1 MRVKFFPEQ
10 CYLRVGMQ
18 MNHHFCASLLGKV
31 ANNYAKEGCCGLLR
45 VTLNGP
51 KRPSGSGQGCYP
63 PAWPSR
69 GPGWGFKSW
78 ARVRAAARSRNALL
92 CIATSHPLI
101 IWSRALWVGLI
112 GLWERRRRSAFIED
126 ACLSNCFGFWGVFS
140 EEISLPLLLG
150 GVGVLSWISS
160 ISITVRVK

>member
-63 PAWPSR
+63 PVWPSR

-78 ARVRAAARSRNALL
+78 ARVRAAARSTRWRASKMGGQWGRWHSRKKPFQAMKSTTNGVPPMLIEREICTLMQYVYMSLL
-92 CIATSHPLI
+92 FRDERFCLI
-101 IWSRALWVGLI
+101 WLTCS
-112 GLWERRRRSAFIED
+112 F
-126 ACLSNCFGFWGVFS
+126 
-140 EEISLPLLLG
+140 
-150 GVGVLSWISS
+150 
-160 ISITVRVK
+160 T